1 MGRSS
6 SVLEV
11 EELSISSCP
20 EHSKLLDDD
29 DIISNRDEKKSETPV
44 PRLEMKSAT
53 FWHEFF
59 STRQCSSDQS
69 QHLTSNFLR
78 KV

>member
-44 PRLEMKSAT
+44 PRLDNEV
-53 FWHEFF
+53 
-59 STRQCSSDQS
+59 C
-69 QHLTSNFLR
+69 NFLAWIFFNTPM
-78 KV
+78 